1 MESLDLRVW
10 REALAWHQAGCMV
23 KLLTLVAIALSVLA
37 EISQIKNA
45 AVQAV
50 TSVPGGALV

>member
-1 MESLDLRVW
+1 
-10 REALAWHQAGCMV
+10 MV